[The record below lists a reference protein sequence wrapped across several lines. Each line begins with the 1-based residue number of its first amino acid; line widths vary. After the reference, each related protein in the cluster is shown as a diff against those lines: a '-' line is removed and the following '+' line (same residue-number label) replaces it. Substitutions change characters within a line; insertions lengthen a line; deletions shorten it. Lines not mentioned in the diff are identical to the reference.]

1 MTNAFLIWYIV
12 GIGTTSLISLYLDG
26 SPWYYIAG
34 MSLFFI
40 LAIVAGRW
48 EQRAWHDK
56 RRDNLI
62 ALREKIVDTV

>member
-1 MTNAFLIWYIV
+1 MLILDDSAWYF
-12 GIGTTSLISLYLDG
+12 
-26 SPWYYIAG
+26 IAG
-34 MSLFFI
+34 MSLCFI
-40 LAIVAGRW
+40 IAIIAGRW